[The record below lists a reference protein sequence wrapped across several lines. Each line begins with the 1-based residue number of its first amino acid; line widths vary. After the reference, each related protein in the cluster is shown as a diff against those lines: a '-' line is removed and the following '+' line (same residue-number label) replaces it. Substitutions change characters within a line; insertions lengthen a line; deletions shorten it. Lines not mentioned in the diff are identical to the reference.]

1 MAIPARTVLLVPVS
15 SQRGFTLTELAV
27 VLVIIT
33 LLIGGMLLPLSAQQD
48 IQARSATQTRLTEV
62 RDALLGYAIANDR
75 LPCPAAPNATG
86 VESPAG
92 GGTCTNPYDGF
103 VPAITLG
110 LTPQDSSGYLLD
122 GWGSE
127 AANRIRYAVT
137 TSNTD
142 AFTTTNGMKT
152 VTIATLAPDLRVC
165 NSGSNVQNAGTATA
179 TCSAGNFLS
188 DNAVAIIYS
197 VGKNA
202 ATAGTGTDENHN
214 PNPQSTVATDR
225 AFVNTTTSQVFDD
238 QMIWLSPGT
247 LYNRVVAAGRLP

>member
-1 MAIPARTVLLVPVS
+1 MKRAACRS
-15 SQRGFTLTELAV
+15 SGFTLTELAV
-27 VLVIIT
+27 VLVIVA

-48 IQARSATQTRLTEV
+48 IHARSSTQERLTEV
-62 RDALLGYAIANDR
+62 RDALIGYALANDR

-92 GGTCTNPYDGF
+92 GGTCTNPYNGF

-127 AANRIRYAVT
+127 SSNRVRYAVT

-152 VTIATLAPDLRVC
+152 VTIATLGPDLRVC

-179 TCSAGNFLS
+179 ACSAGNSLS
-188 DNAVAIIYS
+188 DSVVAIVYS

-214 PNPQSTVATDR
+214 PNPQSTITADR
-225 AFVNTTTSQVFDD
+225 AFVNATTAQAFDD
-238 QMIWLSPGT
+238 QIIWLSPNT
-247 LYNRVVAAGRLP
+247 LYNRMVAALRLP